1 MYHNITSYL
10 IYKYDIIMIREVI
23 KDRFD
28 SHEGKTWSKLIMEF
42 KGIEDFP
49 DVKTLRQTL
58 NESKKELF

>member
-1 MYHNITSYL
+1 MRNEL
-10 IYKYDIIMIREVI
+10 MIRKAI

-28 SHEGKTWSKLIMEF
+28 SYEGKTWSKLIMEF

-58 NESKKELF
+58 NESQKELF